1 MKIGDIIQTLNGRS
15 MEDAPQL
22 ETAIYRLKLSDLV
35 NATVLREGKTLNFTI
50 PVIERDDDPQRFA
63 DMVNPDDNLVPK
75 LGILGIEIS
84 DKLAEML
91 PDLRHEYGILVAARS
106 ANLPYSGDALQT
118 GDVLYEINHTPT
130 LTIKTLRSTLEAM
143 KPGDDVVLQVERS
156 GKLIYVTL
164 ELE

>member
-1 MKIGDIIQTLNGRS
+1 
-15 MEDAPQL
+15 
-22 ETAIYRLKLSDLV
+22 
-35 NATVLREGKTLNFTI
+35 
-50 PVIERDDDPQRFA
+50 
-63 DMVNPDDNLVPK
+63 MVNPDDNLVPK

-118 GDVLYEINHTPT
+118 GDVLYEINHTPS

-156 GKLIYVTL
+156 GKLIYVAL